1 MARDLYHHI
10 VKIGL
15 VKEGWNITHDPLH
28 IDLEETYVEI
38 DLAADIAFAAN
49 KGEEKIAVEV
59 KSFLGKSIIS
69 EFHTASKYEQ
79 AAFMVIVFGESSYE
93 EQKAKFAKKEP
104 KEGETVI
111 SKKVEMLNGR
121 ETLIYKC
128 KQTEDDLTFIFHIFT
143 CKGDDNTVIMSSGSC
158 KPEDESAL
166 EKTFEAAAS
175 SVKLKK

>member
-1 MARDLYHHI
+1 MTRNII
-10 VKIGL
+10 VTSFAFLTFILSSFSSNAQEEK
-15 VKEGWNITHDPLH
+15 PLNEREKML
-28 IDLEETYVEI
+28 LEMEKTWVAPYELEI
-38 DLAADIAFAAN
+38 D
-49 KGEEKIAVEV
+49 
-59 KSFLGKSIIS
+59 KSIFNKKIMNTYTS
-69 EFHTASKYEQ
+69 SKYEQ